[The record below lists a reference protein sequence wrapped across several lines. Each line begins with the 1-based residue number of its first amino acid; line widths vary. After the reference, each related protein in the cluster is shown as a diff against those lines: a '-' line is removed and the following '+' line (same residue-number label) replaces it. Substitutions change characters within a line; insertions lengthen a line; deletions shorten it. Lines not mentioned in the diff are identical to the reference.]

1 MSGILKTKVR
11 RIEVIVK
18 ITERCNINCTYC
30 YFFNM
35 NNDDYKRHP
44 VHLPLTTAESIADFL
59 RQGVIDLG
67 AEAVTIDMHGG
78 EPLMIKKDSFIA
90 ICDIF
95 SSRLDPVCH
104 LQFKVQTNGMLVD
117 DEWISIFSNYN
128 FSIGVSIDGPRDYN
142 DLERVDHRGR
152 GTYDGTAAGIL
163 KLQAA
168 AAAQRIG
175 RVGALCV
182 INPRFDARL
191 TYRHFVDDLGFTG
204 MDFLLPLDDHD
215 TFDPTLAEGYG
226 HYLCDLFDEWARDDN
241 PAIQVRILKNALIV
255 LSQGRA
261 GIRRIDDEYHHGH
274 QALTISSNGDIG
286 PDDTLRATSGN
297 FFESGVNVANTPLID
312 FINRPMFQELTESR
326 RNLPAK
332 CRECCW
338 KNACRGGRPINRFSA
353 KRRFDNPSVICDGLQ
368 DFFSHVAAYLLRHG
382 LSYERLQEALGLLE
396 AA

>member
-1 MSGILKTKVR
+1 MSVIMKTKVR

-44 VHLPLTTAESIADFL
+44 IHLPLETAESIADFL

-78 EPLMIKKDSFIA
+78 EPLMIKKDAFIA

-95 SSRLDPVCH
+95 SSRLDPICH

-152 GTYDGTAAGIL
+152 GTYDGTAAGVA

-168 AAAQRIG
+168 ASAQRIG

-182 INPRFDARL
+182 INPRFDARR

-215 TFDPTLAEGYG
+215 SFDPAQAENYG
-226 HYLCDLFDEWARDDN
+226 RYLCDLFDEWTADDN
-241 PAIQVRILKNALIV
+241 PAIQVRILKNALII

-261 GIRRIDDEYHHGH
+261 GVRRIDDEYHYGH

-312 FINRPMFQELTESR
+312 FINRPMFQELAESR

-332 CRECCW
+332 CQECCW

-353 KRRFDNPSVICDGLQ
+353 ERRFDNPSVICDGLQ